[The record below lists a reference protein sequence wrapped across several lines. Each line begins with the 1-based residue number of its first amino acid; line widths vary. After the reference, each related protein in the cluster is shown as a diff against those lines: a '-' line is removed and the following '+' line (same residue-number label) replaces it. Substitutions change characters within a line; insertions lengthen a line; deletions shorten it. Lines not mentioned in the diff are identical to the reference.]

1 MQITFIT
8 VGNLKEKYLVDA
20 IAEYKKRL
28 SIYAKVD
35 DIELKEVKISN
46 EDNLAEINNALVTEG
61 DKIIERIPDGAYVV
75 ALCVEGKG
83 IDTHALSRLVG
94 DAKDKSGKICFIIGS
109 SYGLAD
115 SVKSRADF
123 RLSLSNLTYPHQLA
137 RVMLYESVYRS
148 MTILAGKRYHK

>member
-8 VGNLKEKYLVDA
+8 VGNLKEKYLVDG

-46 EDNLAEINNALVTEG
+46 EDNLAEINNALNQEG
-61 DKIIERIPDGAYVV
+61 EKIIERIPDGAYVV

-83 IDTHALSRLVG
+83 IDSVALARIVKGAQDST
-94 DAKDKSGKICFIIGS
+94 GKICFVIGS

-123 RLSLSNLTYPHQLA
+123 RLSLSKLTYPHQLA
-137 RVMLYESVYRS
+137 RLMLFESVYRS
-148 MTILAGKRYHK
+148 MTIINNKRYHK